1 MLRTL
6 LSPTPPVPTAVVAVK
21 GRHTEFRNLRRRAL
35 ELTEE
40 LNDRTKELAAR
51 VVPVAAAMG

>member
-1 MLRTL
+1 MSRSRPHL
-6 LSPTPPVPTAVVAVK
+6 LLCLLPTAVVAVK

-40 LNDRTKELAAR
+40 LNDRIKELASR
-51 VVPVAAAMG
+51 VVPVA